1 MHATDEASERAIY
14 IETFVYILEGVED
27 VCFISQFYYISPTAF
42 YAKKSSYNWW
52 SVSKLDI
59 QWFKDWSY
67 QFRDRLSTQL
77 QAVAYA
83 IYMPFH
89 EQLSKIL
96 GLDLN

>member
-1 MHATDEASERAIY
+1 MSVLSANFITFPLLHFMQNKTVITDD
-14 IETFVYILEGVED
+14 L
-27 VCFISQFYYISPTAF
+27 
-42 YAKKSSYNWW
+42 
-52 SVSKLDI
+52 VSKLDI

-89 EQLSKIL
+89 KQVSKIL
-96 GLDLN
+96 GLDLNYRNFMDSAWRLRQQAI